1 LLSQYCN
8 ICFRSVAVC
17 YRRQLRLL
25 RASVV
30 NNSRVR
36 NQLVFNCLPD
46 VEGIV
51 LNIHFQLT
59 QMDRA
64 FERIINVVF
73 YFVVVCVVLSVVGID
88 PLVLFASISGFVL
101 GFAFM
106 IGAACSKYFEGL
118 LLILVR
124 RPYGKCRSIV

>member
-1 LLSQYCN
+1 
-8 ICFRSVAVC
+8 
-17 YRRQLRLL
+17 
-25 RASVV
+25 
-30 NNSRVR
+30 
-36 NQLVFNCLPD
+36 
-46 VEGIV
+46 
-51 LNIHFQLT
+51 
-59 QMDRA
+59 MDRA

-73 YFVVVCVVLSVVGID
+73 YFVVICVVLSVMGID

-124 RPYGKCRSIV
+124 RPYGK